1 MMQDDRE
8 EYGEEALDIIEG
20 LRHLAR
26 GVETPPDL
34 ASQILA
40 RGEQLLPPPQERHAR
55 WWTAMAA
62 WRPRP
67 FAWGPVVAVAFFIAG
82 AFAPWPR
89 VSMPLKDMVVEERSA
104 PVTGVFPKE
113 SMETPPASSAPPSQP
128 SKQERQPQSESAP
141 ASPEGLGALAR
152 RAPRQVSVSSQIMT
166 VTATLPAALYEQ
178 LQQEAQRRQV
188 SLSAIVR
195 EAVEA
200 YAQSH
205 QRQD

>member
-55 WWTAMAA
+55 WWTAIAA

-67 FAWGPVVAVAFFIAG
+67 FAWGPVVAVAFFVAG

-104 PVTGVFPKE
+104 PVIGALPKE
-113 SMETPPASSAPPSQP
+113 SMEAPPASSASPSP
-128 SKQERQPQSESAP
+128 SSKQERQSQSESAP

-152 RAPRQVSVSSQIMT
+152 RAPRQVSVSSHMT
-166 VTATLPAALYEQ
+166 VTATLPAALYAQ
-178 LQQEAQRRQV
+178 LEQEAQRRQT
-188 SLSAIVR
+188 SLSTIVR

-205 QRQD
+205 QRQE

>member
-8 EYGEEALDIIEG
+8 EYGEEARDIIEG

-26 GVETPPDL
+26 DVETPPDL

-40 RGEQLLPPPQERHAR
+40 RGKQLLPPQQERRAR
-55 WWTAMAA
+55 WWTVMAA
-62 WRPRP
+62 WRPHP
-67 FAWGPVVAVAFFIAG
+67 FAWGPVVAAAFFIAG

-89 VSMPLKDMVVEERSA
+89 ISMPLKDAIVEERAA
-104 PVTGVFPKE
+104 PVTRILPKE
-113 SMETPPASSAPPSQP
+113 SMEAPPASPAPPSHP
-128 SKQERQPQSESAP
+128 LKQERQQQTESDP
-141 ASPEGLGALAR
+141 PPLEDLGALAQ
-152 RAPRQVSVSSQIMT
+152 RAPRQLAVSSHVT
-166 VTATLPAALYEQ
+166 VTATLPAALYAQ
-178 LQQEAQRRQV
+178 LHQEAQRRQV
-188 SLSAIVR
+188 SLSTIVR